1 MERTLSSVQSI
12 LSVEGN
18 GSVRWIARTPRDAR
32 GGWVPQTAH
41 KEKARWLTEG
51 YASAIDFLAS
61 DSGQPRPDATALAR
75 QRIDR
80 RPRLS
85 WLQAA
90 CPASLSLPPT
100 PVTPTPNDAL
110 QSARSIGPDLLL
122 RAVRKAFNGSPHGR

>member
-1 MERTLSSVQSI
+1 VERTLSNVQSI

-18 GSVRWIARTPRDAR
+18 GSVRWIARTPRVAR
-32 GGWVPQTAH
+32 GDCVPKTAH
-41 KEKARWLTEG
+41 KEKSRWLTQG
-51 YASAIDFLAS
+51 HATAIDFLAS
-61 DSGQPRPDATALAR
+61 DSGQTRPDAIALAR

-100 PVTPTPNDAL
+100 PVTPTPNDAS

>member
-1 MERTLSSVQSI
+1 MQSI